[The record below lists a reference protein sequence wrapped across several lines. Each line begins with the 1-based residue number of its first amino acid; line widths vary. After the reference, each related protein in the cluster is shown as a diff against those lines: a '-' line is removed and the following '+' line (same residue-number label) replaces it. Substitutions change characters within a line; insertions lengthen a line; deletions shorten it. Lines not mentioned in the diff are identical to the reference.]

1 MAKANSP
8 VGTPGTSKKPSQPKS
23 TGKQTTLFGF
33 FSKAPAAAQ
42 TSTPSQKRVESR
54 SLPLTPLASSELGEE
69 ETPVKSVARK
79 NGKGAGGL
87 RTPVTPTV
95 EKTGDEMDVDSAPS
109 SVGSRKVGCTHG
121 DMLILE
127 TTCH

>member
-1 MAKANSP
+1 M
-8 VGTPGTSKKPSQPKS
+8 KP
-23 TGKQTTLFGF
+23 
-33 FSKAPAAAQ
+33 
-42 TSTPSQKRVESR
+42 
-54 SLPLTPLASSELGEE
+54 
-69 ETPVKSVARK
+69 VARK

-109 SVGSRKVGCTHG
+109 SVGSRKVGCTQG

-127 TTCH
+127 TTCY